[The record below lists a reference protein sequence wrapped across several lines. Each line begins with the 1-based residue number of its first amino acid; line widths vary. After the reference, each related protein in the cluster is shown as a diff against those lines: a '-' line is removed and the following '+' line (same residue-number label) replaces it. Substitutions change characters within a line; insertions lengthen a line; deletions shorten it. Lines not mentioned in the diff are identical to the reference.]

1 MRKACYL
8 LLFFVISASYSFGQT
23 VFWTETFGT
32 GCNQNQQASS
42 YVGTNGA
49 WTVTNIATPGHNS
62 SGSNAWFVSAT
73 EAGMAPGVCGD
84 GCLNNTTLTNRTL
97 HVGNVPTGHWACLFC
112 ATGDCGAAYADAA
125 TGIILCPGTS
135 NPSTDKR
142 AESPT
147 INCTGRSSINL
158 SFNYIEGGQGTVD
171 DATVYYFDGSTWSF
185 LSNPPKTTT
194 CAMGQGR
201 WTKYTV
207 ALPTSANNNPNVKIG
222 FRWVNLADDAGTDP
236 SFAVDSIQLIV
247 PTSGPIPV
255 ADFSASDSTLCV
267 GQCINFTDL
276 STNTPTSWKW
286 YFPGGTP
293 ATSNVQNPTNICYNT
308 AGTYQ
313 VSLVAINA
321 NGQDSIAKT
330 AFINV
335 VACPTPVADFSAS
348 DSTLC
353 TGQCISFTDLSTN
366 SPTGWTWYFAGG
378 TPATSNLQN
387 PTNICYNSPGTY
399 NVTLVATNSN
409 GQDSLVKSSFIT
421 VTNCPT
427 PIANWS
433 SSDSTFC
440 EGTCIN
446 FTDLSTNNTTGWTW
460 YFPGGTPATS
470 NAQNPT
476 NICYN
481 TAGTYNVTLVAT
493 NSFGQDSVVK
503 TSFITVNSCPA
514 PVANFSASDSTI
526 CARDCINFT
535 DLSTNSPTSWTWYFN
550 GGTPATSASQNPTN
564 ICFNTPGTYT
574 ISLVATNA
582 NGQDSIAKTS
592 FITVN
597 ACNPPTSGIQS
608 FPSGICKGQCVTF
621 NDASIGATAWQW
633 TFVGGTPSSS
643 SAQNPGQV
651 CWDTVGTFTVQL
663 IASNTAG
670 SDTTT
675 STITVSDI
683 PSVVASADQTIIA
696 GGSTTIS
703 ATGTPS
709 GGTYL
714 WAPPNNIDCITCAS
728 TKVYPEDST
737 MYFVTYTLNG
747 CSATDTVV
755 ILVDVKYNV
764 GVPNAFSPNG
774 SGKNDILY
782 VRGFGIEAMN
792 FNIYNRYGQQVFNS
806 TDQSVGWDGTHNGKE
821 VNPGVF
827 VWTLTVSFKN
837 GTTEELK
844 GNVTLVR

>member
-8 LLFFVISASYSFGQT
+8 LLFFVISASHSFGQT
-23 VFWTETFGT
+23 VFWQEDFGT
-32 GCNQNQQASS
+32 GCNQGQLLTAYSGTNGSWTLGLT
-42 YVGTNGA
+42 GTNGA
-49 WTVTNIATPGHNS
+49 EKNEF
-62 SGSNAWFVSAT
+62 FVSAT
-73 EAGMAPGVCGD
+73 ENGNASGSCGS
-84 GCLNNTTLTNRTL
+84 GCGSNRTL
-97 HVGNVPTGHWACLFC
+97 HIGANDGFFTDP
-112 ATGDCGAAYADAA
+112 GAAYNAGGGCGFLFCVA
-125 TGIILCPGTS
+125 TDI
-135 NPSTDKR
+135 R

-147 INCTGRSSINL
+147 INCTGRSNITL
-158 SFNYIEGGQGTVD
+158 SFNYIEFGDGVTD
-171 DATVYYFDGSTWSF
+171 NATLWYFNGATWSQ
-185 LSNPPKTTT
+185 LVDLPKTP
-194 CAMGQGR
+194 CCGGPCNGSLQAR
-201 WTKYTV
+201 WTKYTI
-207 ALPTSANNNPNVKIG
+207 ALPASANNNANVKIG
-222 FRWVNLADDAGTDP
+222 YRWVNNDDGVGTDP

-409 GQDSLVKSSFIT
+409 GQDSVVKSSFIT

-446 FTDLSTNNTTGWTW
+446 FTDLSTNNPTGWTW

-470 NAQNPT
+470 NVQNPT

-526 CARDCINFT
+526 CAGDCINFT

-608 FPSGICKGQCVTF
+608 FPSGICRGQCVTF

-633 TFVGGTPSSS
+633 TFTGGTPGSS

-675 STITVSDI
+675 TTITVSDI

-747 CSATDTVV
+747 CSATDTVI

-837 GTTEELK
+837 GTTEDLK